1 MSDVE
6 KSYKEKQNMV
16 VKYKVVEYEDVVLY
30 EKQLRGETETACMMT
45 WQSSRNLNAVRRGSA
60 WMDIYRRVE
69 QAAQGPEAGMCL
81 VSLRISKGA
90 RMLDNSMN

>member
-1 MSDVE
+1 MTIYFLKYIFYTMSDVE

-45 WQSSRNLNAVRRGSA
+45 
-60 WMDIYRRVE
+60 
-69 QAAQGPEAGMCL
+69 
-81 VSLRISKGA
+81 
-90 RMLDNSMN
+90 

>member
-45 WQSSRNLNAVRRGSA
+45 
-60 WMDIYRRVE
+60 
-69 QAAQGPEAGMCL
+69 
-81 VSLRISKGA
+81 
-90 RMLDNSMN
+90 